1 MNTKNLVAMGLALG
15 TLSAAANPVIK
26 ENSVV
31 LSQNGTNRV
40 TIEYELENSPAIV
53 TVDIKT
59 NNVSIGGRYLQF
71 MGDVN
76 KLVQTGPH
84 KVTWL
89 PHKVW
94 PGEDVQNVTAEVT
107 AWSTNTPPD
116 YMVVSLTGSEF
127 AYYATEDQIPLGVQ
141 DEVYKTKKMVFR
153 KIPAAGV
160 KWRMGSP
167 ATPEAE
173 HAANEVAHEV
183 TLTEDF
189 YLAIYPMTQA
199 QYKTANW
206 GHNPSGFQTG
216 DGSDLRP
223 VENLCYGQVR
233 GSKNWPTDKHAVE
246 DWTILGQMRA
256 ATKRDDFDIPL
267 EAQWEFACRAGHETS
282 LYSGEAFTQTN
293 AEKLGRCSSNG
304 GIPSGGWPASN
315 VDTNSA
321 TAAVGTYQPNDWGL
335 YDMLGNVQECC
346 LDWYEE
352 DASQYDPEQGPSSST
367 EGKRVVRGANFNN
380 GYTIMRSAWRGKMD
394 PATAAVNAGLRVCC
408 PAIAFQ

>member
-31 LSQNGTNRV
+31 LSQNGMNRV

-94 PGEDVQNVTAEVT
+94 PGEDVRNVTAEVT

-141 DEVYKTKKMVFR
+141 DEIYKTKKMVFR

-206 GHNPSGFQTG
+206 GNNPSGFKTG

-223 VENLCYGQVR
+223 VENMCYQMVR
-233 GSKNWPTDKHAVE
+233 GNKSWPADKHAVD
-246 DWTILGQMRA
+246 DWTILGQMRE
-256 ATKRDDFDIPL
+256 ATKRYDFDIPL

-282 LYSGEAFTQTN
+282 LYSGEAFTQAN

-304 GIPSGGWPASN
+304 GLPSSGWPATN

-352 DASQYDPEQGPSSST
+352 DASSCDPEQGPSSST

-394 PATAAVNAGLRVCC
+394 PLTGAVNAGLRVCC

>member
-1 MNTKNLVAMGLALG
+1 MNSKKLVAMGLTLGAL
-15 TLSAAANPVIK
+15 LAAANPVIK

-116 YMVVSLTGSEF
+116 YMVVSLNGSEF
-127 AYYATEDQIPLGVQ
+127 AYYADADQIPLGVQ
-141 DEVYKTKKMVFR
+141 DEIYKTKKMVFR

-223 VENLCYGQVR
+223 VENMSYGIIR
-233 GSKNWPTDKHAVE
+233 GSKSWPTDKHEVE

-256 ATKRDDFDIPL
+256 ATKRYDFDIPL

-304 GIPSGGWPASN
+304 GIPPSGWPASN

-321 TAAVGTYQPNDWGL
+321 TAAVGTYQPNGWGL

-352 DASQYDPEQGPSSST
+352 DVSSCDPELGPSSST

-394 PATAAVNAGLRVCC
+394 PSAAAVNTGMRVCC